1 MLNSALDILRASW
14 LVLGEMA
21 PYLLF
26 GFLMAG
32 FLSVIFSPAWIERHL
47 GRRGFGPVLKAACL
61 GIPLPLCSCG
71 VIPVAASIRRH
82 GASRGA
88 TLSFLLSTPQT
99 GVDSIAVTWAL
110 LGPILAVYRPI
121 VALVTGLFGGGLEQI
136 FGKKEETSLD
146 LTAKRP
152 ACTDECCAD
161 RGRRPIFRRAL
172 HYGFLTLPRDIG
184 GALLIGVL
192 VAGVITA
199 LAPVNA
205 WQDYLGEGLGSIVL
219 AMALGIPIYVCASA
233 SVPIAAGLI
242 HLGASPGAALAF
254 LIAGPATNAATLST
268 IWKVLGKRSAVL
280 FLLTIALSAVAAG
293 WILDHGIPGVE
304 NSLPASVH
312 QTIHGHAEGLSWPLN
327 IGAVT
332 LLAVITVAYFST
344 ARPKV
349 QDYEAPEDP
358 AGEFAKPSAPEQRI
372 ELQITGMRCSHCVE
386 AVSRA
391 LQECP
396 GVRHVEVALQSG
408 RALVVG
414 IHLDAAQLAAAVGS
428 LGYRATAEST
438 PAKS

>member
-1 MLNSALDILRASW
+1 
-14 LVLGEMA
+14 
-21 PYLLF
+21 
-26 GFLMAG
+26 
-32 FLSVIFSPAWIERHL
+32 
-47 GRRGFGPVLKAACL
+47 L

-121 VALVTGLFGGGLEQI
+121 AALVTGLLGGGLEQI
-136 FGKKEETSLD
+136 FGEREAL
-146 LTAKRP
+146 LTEAPVKNH
-152 ACTDECCAD
+152 ACQEECCAD
-161 RGRRPIFRRAL
+161 RGRRPIFWRAL
-172 HYGFLTLPRDIG
+172 RYGFLTLPRDIG

-199 LAPVNA
+199 LAPVGA
-205 WQDYLGEGLGSIVL
+205 WQDYLGEGLGSIAL

-254 LIAGPATNAATLST
+254 LIAGPATNAATIST

-312 QTIHGHAEGLSWPLN
+312 QAVHHHGEGLSWPLN
-327 IGAVT
+327 IGAVA
-332 LLAVITVAYFST
+332 LLAVIAVAYFST
-344 ARPKV
+344 ARPKG
-349 QDYEAPEDP
+349 QDFEAPEDA
-358 AGEFAKPSAPEQRI
+358 AGANARDSETAQRI

-386 AVSRA
+386 AVSQA
-391 LQECP
+391 LQKCP
-396 GVRHVEVALQSG
+396 GVRHVEVTLQGG
-408 RALVVG
+408 RAVVRGVSLDNTQLVTTVR
-414 IHLDAAQLAAAVGS
+414 S
-428 LGYRATAEST
+428 LGYEATVI
-438 PAKS
+438 